1 MRYRILQIVLLALV
15 YVNLGLFGQTD
26 RNNKIALTE
35 VLTIGDTLGSTF
47 SEVGDIAIDSQE
59 NIYVT
64 DRYQFAIKKFSQNGN
79 LLAEYG
85 KRGKEVGEF
94 QSGPARI
101 ELSDNSVAVSDVGTS
116 KIVLLTKELQPTG
129 DFNTVGPI
137 VDIAQFR
144 GDHICCSVL
153 TLSGD
158 ASEILAVYSK
168 NGEVT
173 KRVPVMDPSS
183 MTTLQVLWLC
193 GDHMNGLI
201 AAYGFR
207 NRIMVYDSSM
217 RLISS
222 FRVTGLPDEAPT
234 DTIAEGKFGV
244 VPKLELIRAVAVY
257 PDSLIFVL
265 GGDFSSHPSRDV
277 YVFDYRGNLLETCL
291 LPHET
296 GLLYIDAKGFLY
308 TREHDKTLIR
318 KYRMKLSNRYKE
330 KVVK

>member
-1 MRYRILQIVLLALV
+1 MMHNRILQILLLALV
-15 YVNLGLFGQTD
+15 CANFVLFGQTD
-26 RNNKIALTE
+26 KKNKIALTE

-47 SEVGDIAIDSQE
+47 SEVGDIAIDRQE

-64 DRYQFAIKKFSQNGN
+64 DRYQFEIKKFSQNGN

-85 KRGKEVGEF
+85 KRGKGVVEF

-116 KIVLLTKELQPTG
+116 KIVLLTKELQPIA

-137 VDIAQFR
+137 VDIARFR

-158 ASEILAVYSK
+158 TSEILAEYSK
-168 NGEVT
+168 TGEMT
-173 KRVPVMDPSS
+173 RRVPVMDPSS

-201 AAYGFR
+201 AAYAFR

-222 FRVTGLPDEAPT
+222 FRVTGIPDEAPT

-244 VPKLELIRAVAVY
+244 VPQLELIRAVAAH

-265 GGDFSSHPSRDV
+265 GGDFSTHPSRDV
-277 YVFDYRGNLLETCL
+277 YVFDYRGNLLETCI

-308 TREHDKTLIR
+308 TREHSKTLIR
-318 KYRMKLSNRYKE
+318 KYRMKLPNYLRQKL
-330 KVVK
+330 